1 MQMHNFFDRA
11 LLATVLTLVLLTL
24 VTGCAC
30 GRFFP
35 ASSDVAG
42 LTISPTNTAIK
53 PGNTQQFSATAT
65 FQNGDTG
72 DVTGRTKW
80 TSSKPVAATIDANGL
95 ATGVAYG
102 TTTISANCDCYD
114 VSTNFSVSSQT
125 PSLTSIA
132 ITPSNPTISAGNTQQ
147 FTATGTY
154 SNNTTSVITNSVT
167 WTSSDN
173 TIATINSSGLASG
186 VSAGDA
192 TVIATSGSVSGSTT
206 LMVE

>member
-1 MQMHNFFDRA
+1 M
-11 LLATVLTLVLLTL
+11 
-24 VTGCAC
+24 
-30 GRFFP
+30 
-35 ASSDVAG
+35 
-42 LTISPTNTAIK
+42 
-53 PGNTQQFSATAT
+53 
-65 FQNGDTG
+65 
-72 DVTGRTKW
+72 TGRTKW
-80 TSSKPVAATIDANGL
+80 TSSKPAAATIDANGL
-95 ATGVAYG
+95 ATGVVYG

-114 VSTNFSVSSQT
+114 VSTSLSVSSQT
-125 PSLTSIA
+125 LSLTSIA
-132 ITPSNPTISAGNTQQ
+132 ITPSNPTISAEKTQQ

-206 LMVE
+206 LTVQ